1 MLNSYCPFYS
11 SLLRRL
17 LWVVVLG
24 AYTAPVFAINCNTSP
39 VFAFSRALYLEQYDA
54 ALQLLPRIKRER
66 NPEIAQFLQQV
77 LTFKR
82 AYEQDMPEQQRVAL
96 EEIESLIVSLSNM
109 PAESS
114 EEYHSLTL
122 ANIMIHTARLQLAV
136 GNVLRAARLAKQ
148 GKRLLDEA
156 LEQTPD
162 AADALLSNGL
172 YFYYSGSENETLGW
186 IMRWLSLQGDRA
198 RGRELMEGAVE
209 ESADQA
215 FEALRS
221 LVSDVAWNR
230 QDTCRYRPLFNM
242 LDAPLTQS
250 INAAKE
256 QIALALFCGQLDL
269 AFKQVVLL
277 KNWSAHANNALSSA
291 DSDWLHE
298 GYLYAL
304 AASGDSNRLEKML
317 IRLDSGEDQRRY
329 WQMQFSLAKALDTQ
343 GAHSEAES
351 YYRSVMAS
359 SPDQLYQTLASAYLK
374 KPYQKPSLFKQRPV
388 NRLLFACGR

>member
-17 LWVVVLG
+17 LWVVFLGTYTVPVL
-24 AYTAPVFAINCNTSP
+24 AINCNTSP

-54 ALQLLPRIKRER
+54 ALQLLPRIERER
-66 NPEIAQFLQQV
+66 NPGLAQFLQQV

-82 AYEQDMPEQQRVAL
+82 AYEQDVPEQQRAAL
-96 EEIESLIVSLSNM
+96 EEIESLIVSLSKM
-109 PAESS
+109 PPESR
-114 EEYHSLTL
+114 EEHHSLTL

-136 GNVLRAARLAKQ
+136 GNVLRASRLAKQ

-156 LEQTPD
+156 LQQTPD

-172 YFYYSGSENETLGW
+172 YFYYTGSENETLGW
-186 IMRWLSLQGDRA
+186 LMRWWSLEGDRA
-198 RGRELMEGAVE
+198 RGREMMERAVE

-215 FEALRS
+215 FEAARS

-230 QDTCRYRPLFNM
+230 QETCRYIPLFNM
-242 LDAPLTQS
+242 LDTPLTLS

-277 KNWSAHANNALSSA
+277 KNWSVGANNTLSRA
-291 DSDWLHE
+291 DSGWLHE
-298 GYLYAL
+298 AYLYAL
-304 AASGDSNRLEKML
+304 AALGDSNRLKKML
-317 IRLDSGEDQRRY
+317 IKLDPDEDQRRY
-329 WQMQFSLAKALDTQ
+329 WQTQFSLAKALDTQ
-343 GAHSEAES
+343 GAHGEAEG

-359 SPDQLYQTLASAYLK
+359 SPGQPYQALASAYLQR
-374 KPYQKPSLFKQRPV
+374 PYQKPRLFKQNPV
-388 NRLLFACGR
+388 SRLQFACGR

>member
-11 SLLRRL
+11 NLLRRL
-17 LWVVVLG
+17 LWVIFLGTYSVPVL
-24 AYTAPVFAINCNTSP
+24 AINCNTSP

-77 LTFKR
+77 LMFKR
-82 AYEQDMPEQQRVAL
+82 AYEQDMPKQQRAAL
-96 EEIESLIVSLSNM
+96 DEIESLIASLLNM
-109 PAESS
+109 SPDNS
-114 EEYHSLTL
+114 EGHHSLVL

-156 LEQTPD
+156 LEQTPE
-162 AADALLSNGL
+162 AVDALLSNGL
-172 YFYYSGSENETLGW
+172 YFYYTGSENETLDW
-186 IMRWLSLQGDRA
+186 IMRWWSLEGDRA
-198 RGRELMEGAVE
+198 RGRELMERAVE

-215 FEALRS
+215 FEAARS

-230 QDTCRYRPLFNM
+230 QDTCRYRPLLNM
-242 LDAPLTQS
+242 PEVPLTLS

-256 QIALALFCGQLDL
+256 QIALALFCGHPDL

-277 KNWSAHANNALSSA
+277 ENWSAPANNALTRT

-298 GYLYAL
+298 AHLYTL
-304 AASGDSNRLEKML
+304 AALGDSNRLEKML
-317 IRLDSGEDQRRY
+317 IRLDPDEDQRHY
-329 WQMQFSLAKALDTQ
+329 WQTQLSLAKALDTQ
-343 GAHSEAES
+343 GAHGEAES
-351 YYRSVMAS
+351 YYRRVIAS
-359 SPDQLYQTLASAYLK
+359 SPDQLYQALASAYLRRS
-374 KPYQKPSLFKQRPV
+374 YQKPRLFKQNPV
-388 NRLLFACGR
+388 NRLQFACGR